1 MPVVRTRPARSF
13 GSLTE
18 KVETGSPTQKQLFD
32 KMWQLPDIEK
42 INLSE
47 GRAVKELA
55 PVTPAPAQNITQ
67 QEAYEIAKDS
77 YVSAA
82 RN

>member
-1 MPVVRTRPARSF
+1 
-13 GSLTE
+13 
-18 KVETGSPTQKQLFD
+18 
-32 KMWQLPDIEK
+32 MWQLPDIEK

-47 GRAVKELA
+47 GRALKELA
-55 PVTPAPAQNITQ
+55 QVTPAPAQNITQ